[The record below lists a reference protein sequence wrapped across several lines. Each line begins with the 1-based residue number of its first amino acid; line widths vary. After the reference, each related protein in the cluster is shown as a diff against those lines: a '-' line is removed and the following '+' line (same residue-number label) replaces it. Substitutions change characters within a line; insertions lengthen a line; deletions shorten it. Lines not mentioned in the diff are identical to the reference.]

1 MPYIKKIGRKQLQTR
16 VQRPQN
22 AGELNFLI
30 TDIVGEYL
38 LEHGK
43 SYQTFNDILGALEGA
58 KLEMVR
64 RQLNPYE
71 DAKIKENGD
80 IERYEK

>member
-71 DAKIKENGD
+71 DKKIKENGD